1 MQMTKR
7 RKSLRQRISAFVA
20 AAALLVGACSTAPMN
35 EPLNRAALNSGSGSI
50 SIGGYRS
57 RGLPEGETSD
67 QLLVLL
73 ASSGGGSRSAAF
85 SYGVLRGLRDYKI
98 DVNGRERRLLD
109 EVDTYAAVSGGS
121 FPAAYYGLYRDRLF
135 TDFER
140 DFLKADIDDYIW
152 GIYLLPWKWE
162 WMVNPIY
169 GTNDEMGAIYDR
181 LMFHGATYAD
191 LLRNGKPFV
200 SINATDINYGTVFAF
215 SQDEF
220 DLICSDLS
228 SFPIARAVAA
238 SNGFPVLFSP
248 ITLTSYAKQCGG
260 REPVWVKA
268 AAAGGSLSRE
278 RQLAELARLYLDP
291 EKTSYVHL
299 MDGGIAD
306 NLAMRFMIET
316 AIAYGDNVDRIR
328 EAGFNHARRILLI
341 SADGESSRDS
351 SWPQQR
357 TVSGLG
363 QIFSAV
369 SGTQIDSYNF
379 ETLILANSEL
389 RRLVAFLKKVRCAE
403 APIIDGHPCDDVQ
416 GFFEHLS
423 LSAITDASEREKLQH
438 IPTGLTIP
446 DTDVDELVAAG
457 EKQVRE
463 SKVLSGFRDSLSGRS
478 ETVIGE

>member
-1 MQMTKR
+1 
-7 RKSLRQRISAFVA
+7 
-20 AAALLVGACSTAPMN
+20 
-35 EPLNRAALNSGSGSI
+35 
-50 SIGGYRS
+50 
-57 RGLPEGETSD
+57 
-67 QLLVLL
+67 
-73 ASSGGGSRSAAF
+73 
-85 SYGVLRGLRDYKI
+85 
-98 DVNGRERRLLD
+98 
-109 EVDTYAAVSGGS
+109 
-121 FPAAYYGLYRDRLF
+121 
-135 TDFER
+135 
-140 DFLKADIDDYIW
+140 
-152 GIYLLPWKWE
+152 
-162 WMVNPIY
+162 
-169 GTNDEMGAIYDR
+169 
-181 LMFHGATYAD
+181 MFHGATYAD

-215 SQDEF
+215 SQDQF

-228 SFPIARAVAA
+228 SFPVASAVAA

-248 ITLTSYAKQCGG
+248 ITLTSYAKECGG
-260 REPVWVKA
+260 REPAWVQA
-268 AAAGGSLSRE
+268 AATGTPLSRE

-291 EKTSYVHL
+291 EKTSYIHL

-328 EAGFNHARRILLI
+328 VAGFDRVRRILLI

-389 RRLVAFLKKVRCAE
+389 ARLVAFLKKLRCAK
-403 APIIDGHPCDDVQ
+403 APVIDGHSCDDVQ

-423 LSAITDASEREKLQH
+423 LSGITDAAARERLQH

-457 EKQVRE
+457 EGQVRE
-463 SKVLSGFRDSLSGRS
+463 SKVLAEFRDSLDGRS
-478 ETVIGE
+478 GTAIGE

>member
-1 MQMTKR
+1 
-7 RKSLRQRISAFVA
+7 
-20 AAALLVGACSTAPMN
+20 
-35 EPLNRAALNSGSGSI
+35 
-50 SIGGYRS
+50 
-57 RGLPEGETSD
+57 
-67 QLLVLL
+67 
-73 ASSGGGSRSAAF
+73 
-85 SYGVLRGLRDYKI
+85 
-98 DVNGRERRLLD
+98 
-109 EVDTYAAVSGGS
+109 
-121 FPAAYYGLYRDRLF
+121 
-135 TDFER
+135 
-140 DFLKADIDDYIW
+140 
-152 GIYLLPWKWE
+152 
-162 WMVNPIY
+162 MVNPTY
-169 GTNDEMGAIYDR
+169 GTNDEMGTIYDK

-215 SQDEF
+215 SQDSF
-220 DLICSDLS
+220 DLLCSDLS
-228 SFPIARAVAA
+228 SFPIAQAVAA

-260 REPVWVKA
+260 REPVWVHA
-268 AAAGGSLSRE
+268 AAAGGPLSRE

-291 EKTSYVHL
+291 AKTSYVHL

-328 EAGFNHARRILLI
+328 EAGFDRARRILLI

-369 SGTQIDSYNF
+369 SGAQIDSYNF
-379 ETLILANSEL
+379 ETLILANSEIT
-389 RRLVAFLKKVRCAE
+389 RLVAFLKKLRCDQ
-403 APIIDGHPCDDVQ
+403 APTIDGYPCDDVQ

-423 LSAITDASEREKLQH
+423 LSGIADAAEREKLQH

-446 DTDVDELVAAG
+446 DADVDALVAAG
-457 EKQVRE
+457 DKQVRD
-463 SKVLSGFRDSLSGRS
+463 SKVLADFRASLVPPAMATGNSP
-478 ETVIGE
+478 

>member
-1 MQMTKR
+1 MQMIER
-7 RKSLRQRISAFVA
+7 RRSLTWRISAVVI
-20 AAALLVGACSTAPMN
+20 AAALLLGACSTAPMN
-35 EPLNRAALNSGSGSI
+35 KPLNQAALNSGPSSI
-50 SIGGYRS
+50 SVGGYRS
-57 RGLPEGETSD
+57 RGLPQGDTSD

-73 ASSGGGSRSAAF
+73 ASSGGGKRSAAF
-85 SYGVLRGLRDYKI
+85 SYGVLRGLRDFKI
-98 DVNGRERRLLD
+98 DVNDRERRLLD
-109 EVDTYAAVSGGS
+109 ELDTYAAVSGGS
-121 FPAAYYGLYRDRLF
+121 FPAAYYGLYRDRVF

-140 DFLKADIDDYIW
+140 DFLKTDIGSYVA

-162 WMVNPIY
+162 WMVNPTY

-215 SQDEF
+215 SQDQF

-228 SFPIARAVAA
+228 SFPVASAVAA

-260 REPVWVKA
+260 REPAWVQA
-268 AAAGGSLSRE
+268 AAADAPLSRE
-278 RQLAELARLYLDP
+278 RQLAELARLYLHP
-291 EKTSYVHL
+291 EKTSYIHL

-306 NLAMRFMIET
+306 NLAIRFMIET

-328 EAGFNHARRILLI
+328 EAGLNRVRRILLI
-341 SADGESSRDS
+341 SADGESSRDP

-363 QIFSAV
+363 QIIRAV
-369 SGTQIDSYNF
+369 SGAQIDSYDF

-389 RRLVAFLKKVRCAE
+389 ARLVAFLKKLRCAE
-403 APIIDGHPCDDVQ
+403 APVIDGHSCDDVQ

-423 LSAITDASEREKLQH
+423 LSGITDAAARVRLQR
-438 IPTGLTIP
+438 IPTALTIP

-457 EKQVRE
+457 ERQVRE
-463 SKVLSGFRDSLSGRS
+463 SKVLAEFRDSLR
-478 ETVIGE
+478 

>member
-1 MQMTKR
+1 
-7 RKSLRQRISAFVA
+7 
-20 AAALLVGACSTAPMN
+20 
-35 EPLNRAALNSGSGSI
+35 
-50 SIGGYRS
+50 
-57 RGLPEGETSD
+57 
-67 QLLVLL
+67 
-73 ASSGGGSRSAAF
+73 
-85 SYGVLRGLRDYKI
+85 
-98 DVNGRERRLLD
+98 
-109 EVDTYAAVSGGS
+109 
-121 FPAAYYGLYRDRLF
+121 
-135 TDFER
+135 
-140 DFLKADIDDYIW
+140 
-152 GIYLLPWKWE
+152 
-162 WMVNPIY
+162 MVNPTY
-169 GTNDEMGAIYDR
+169 GTNDEMGAIYDK
-181 LMFHGATYAD
+181 LMFHGATFAD

-228 SFPIARAVAA
+228 SFPVASAVAA

-248 ITLTSYAKQCGG
+248 VTLTSYAKQCGG
-260 REPVWVKA
+260 REPIWVKA
-268 AAAGGSLSRE
+268 AAAGGPLSRE
-278 RQLAELARLYLDP
+278 RQLAELARLYLNP
-291 EKTSYVHL
+291 AKTSYVHL

-316 AIAYGDNVDRIR
+316 AIAYGDSVDRIR
-328 EAGFNHARRILLI
+328 EAGFDRARRILLI

-389 RRLVAFLKKVRCAE
+389 ARLVAFLKKLRCTE
-403 APIIDGHPCDDVQ
+403 APAIDGHPCDDVQ

-423 LSAITDASEREKLQH
+423 LSGITDAAEREKLQR

-446 DTDVDELVAAG
+446 DADVDQLVAAG
-457 EKQVRE
+457 ERQVLE
-463 SKVLSGFRDSLSGRS
+463 STVFAKFRDSLDDRAGAA
-478 ETVIGE
+478 IGE

>member
-1 MQMTKR
+1 M
-7 RKSLRQRISAFVA
+7 LALVIG
-20 AAALLVGACSTAPMN
+20 AALFLEACSTAPMN
-35 EPLNRAALNSGSGSI
+35 KPLNQATLNNGPGDI

-57 RGLPEGETSD
+57 KALPHGDTSD

-73 ASSGGGSRSAAF
+73 ASSGGGKRSAAF
-85 SYGVLRGLRDYKI
+85 SYGVLRGLRDFRI
-98 DVNGRERRLLD
+98 PVNGRERRLLD
-109 EVDTYAAVSGGS
+109 ELDSYAAVSGGS

-140 DFLKADIDDYIW
+140 DFLKTDIGAYVW
-152 GIYLLPWKWE
+152 GIYLLPWKWQ
-162 WMVNPIY
+162 WMVNSTY
-169 GTNDEMGAIYDR
+169 GTNDEMSAIYDK

-220 DLICSDLS
+220 DFICSDLL
-228 SFPIARAVAA
+228 SFPVASAVAA

-260 REPVWVKA
+260 RKPTWVEA
-268 AAAGGSLSRE
+268 AAAGGPLSRE
-278 RQLAELARLYLDP
+278 RQLAELAHLYLDP
-291 EKTSYVHL
+291 AKTSYVHL

-316 AIAYGDNVDRIR
+316 GIAYGDNVDRIR

-357 TVSGLG
+357 NVSGLG

-389 RRLVAFLKKVRCAE
+389 THLVAFLKKMRCDE
-403 APIIDGHPCDDVQ
+403 APIIEGHPCDDVQ

-423 LSAITDASEREKLQH
+423 LSAIADASEREKLQH

-446 DTDVDELVAAG
+446 DADVDALVAAG
-457 EKQVRE
+457 EKQVRD
-463 SKVLSGFRDSLSGRS
+463 SKVLGEFRDSLAISPES
-478 ETVIGE
+478 VTAQ

>member
-1 MQMTKR
+1 MIQ
-7 RKSLRQRISAFVA
+7 LRTSTTWRMLAFVVG
-20 AAALLVGACSTAPMN
+20 AALFLDACSTAPMN
-35 EPLNRAALNSGSGSI
+35 KPLNQATLNNGPGDI

-57 RGLPEGETSD
+57 RALPDGDTSD

-73 ASSGGGSRSAAF
+73 ASSGGGKRSAAF
-85 SYGVLRGLRDYKI
+85 SYGVLRGLRDFEI
-98 DVNGRERRLLD
+98 PVNGRERRLLD
-109 EVDTYAAVSGGS
+109 ELDSYAAVSGGS

-140 DFLKADIDDYIW
+140 DFLKTDIGAYIW
-152 GIYLLPWKWE
+152 GIYLLPWRWE
-162 WMVNPIY
+162 WMVNSTY
-169 GTNDEMGAIYDR
+169 GTNDEMSAIYDK

-220 DLICSDLS
+220 DLVCSDLS
-228 SFPIARAVAA
+228 SFPVASAVAA

-260 REPVWVKA
+260 RKPTWVDA
-268 AAAGGSLSRE
+268 AAAGAPLSRE

-291 EKTSYVHL
+291 AKTSYVHL

-316 AIAYGDNVDRIR
+316 AIAYGDDAERIR
-328 EAGFNHARRILLI
+328 AAGLDRARRILLI
-341 SADGESSRDS
+341 SADGESSRDA

-357 TVSGLG
+357 TISGLG
-363 QIFSAV
+363 PIFSAV

-379 ETLILANSEL
+379 ETLILANTEL
-389 RRLVAFLKKVRCAE
+389 ARLVGFVKKLRCTQ
-403 APIIDGHPCDDVQ
+403 APVIDGHPCDDVQ

-423 LSAITDASEREKLQH
+423 LSGITDAAVREKLQS

-446 DTDVDELVAAG
+446 DADVDQLVAAG
-457 EKQVRE
+457 EKQVHE
-463 SKVLSGFRDSLSGRS
+463 SKVFAEFRDSLKGGS
-478 ETVIGE
+478 ETAVGD